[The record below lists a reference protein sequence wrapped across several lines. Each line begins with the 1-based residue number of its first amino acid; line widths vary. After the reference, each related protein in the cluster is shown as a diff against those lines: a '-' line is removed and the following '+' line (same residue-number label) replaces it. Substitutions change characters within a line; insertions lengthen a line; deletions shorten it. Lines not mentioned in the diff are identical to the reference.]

1 MNVSELAFG
10 PPQSD
15 ASRFIRTHSFPGCST
30 SVKRLPC
37 AAPVLAVGA
46 AWVLRGAG
54 GGRAVPRYH
63 FDLRDG
69 DAFVLDEEGTELP
82 DIESDQMEAAEFL
95 SDTVKELTMRRS
107 DPSAHS
113 PWPLSPRPSTTLV
126 DLFTLLLFT
135 DLSSTIRASLRSWSN
150 DEFDDGVAYGWQA
163 RLRWRPVDSFFSGPL
178 VRGGDAGGT
187 RRRSLS

>member
-82 DIESDQMEAAEFL
+82 DIESAQMEAAEFL

-113 PWPLSPRPSTTLV
+113 PWPLSPRPSTTL
-126 DLFTLLLFT
+126 
-135 DLSSTIRASLRSWSN
+135 A
-150 DEFDDGVAYGWQA
+150 EF
-163 RLRWRPVDSFFSGPL
+163 
-178 VRGGDAGGT
+178 GD
-187 RRRSLS
+187 

>member
-1 MNVSELAFG
+1 MRGTDHGSPDPPGRPQVRAISGRRLRSIRVNVSELAFG

-113 PWPLSPRPSTTLV
+113 PWPLSPRPSTTL
-126 DLFTLLLFT
+126 
-135 DLSSTIRASLRSWSN
+135 A
-150 DEFDDGVAYGWQA
+150 EF
-163 RLRWRPVDSFFSGPL
+163 
-178 VRGGDAGGT
+178 GD
-187 RRRSLS
+187 